1 MLAHGGMGIVYRATQ
16 TSFGRPVALKVLPP
30 DRANDPEFR
39 ARFQREWQMA
49 ASIEHP
55 NVIPVYAAGEEGD
68 QLYLVMRLV
77 EGTDLQRLLRDR
89 GPLAP
94 GDAAAIVAKVG
105 SALDALHA
113 AGLVHRDVK
122 PGNVLLEDTG
132 RVFLSDFGLSRLEAS
147 AGELTETGRW
157 MGTVDYA
164 APEQLE
170 GRRVDARA
178 DVYSLACVL
187 YASLTGRPPF
197 AAADRARA
205 S

>member
-1 MLAHGGMGIVYRATQ
+1 MGVVYRATQ

-39 ARFQREWQMA
+39 TRFQREWRMA

-55 NVIPVYAAGEEGD
+55 NVIPVYAAGEEHD

-77 EGTDLQRLLRDR
+77 DGTDLQGVLRER

-94 GDAAAIVAKVG
+94 GDAAAMVARVG
-105 SALDALHA
+105 SALYALHA

-122 PGNVLLEDTG
+122 PGNVLIEDTG

-147 AGELTETGRW
+147 SGDLTETGRW
-157 MGTVDYA
+157 IGTVDYA

-170 GRRVDARA
+170 G
-178 DVYSLACVL
+178 
-187 YASLTGRPPF
+187 
-197 AAADRARA
+197 
-205 S
+205 